1 MIEDLPRLVN
11 ENAAAVHRGRLV
23 TTEMQILVG
32 KDEYRIMIEAGRI
45 TAIERGPFLMRPS
58 SIAIRASAEAW
69 EKFWQLLPVPG
80 YHDIFAM
87 VKNGEAEVTG
97 DWRLLM
103 QNLRYF
109 KELLEAPRQLAR
121 EGRHA

>member
-11 ENAAAVHRGRLV
+11 ENAAIVHRGRLV
-23 TTEMQILVG
+23 TAEIQILIG
-32 KDEYRIMIEAGRI
+32 KDEYRIRIEAGRV
-45 TAIERGPFLMRPS
+45 TAVERGPFLMRPS

-69 EKFWQLLPVPG
+69 EKFWQVFPAPG

-87 VKNGEAEVTG
+87 VKNGKAEVTG

-103 QNLRYF
+103 QNLCYF
-109 KELLEAPRQLAR
+109 KELLEAPRQIAR
-121 EGRHA
+121 EGKHA

>member
-1 MIEDLPRLVN
+1 MIEELPRLVN
-11 ENAAAVHRGRLV
+11 ENPAIVHRGRLV
-23 TTEMQILVG
+23 TADMQILVG
-32 KDEYRIMIEAGRI
+32 EDEYRVMIEAGRI
-45 TAIERGPFLMRPS
+45 TRVARGRFLMRPS
-58 SIAIRASAEAW
+58 NIAIRASAEAW
-69 EKFWQLLPVPG
+69 EKFWQPFPAPG

-87 VKNGEAEVTG
+87 VKNGKAEVSG